1 VRYYFAINI
10 KANIG
15 ENLAY
20 ANENPMKIMMKIGLG
35 LTLSHQTIWQ
45 AIWSKI
51 NWLFKDKLAANP
63 VGVTIGG

>member
-20 ANENPMKIMMKIGLG
+20 ANENPMKIMMKIG
-35 LTLSHQTIWQ
+35 
-45 AIWSKI
+45 
-51 NWLFKDKLAANP
+51 
-63 VGVTIGG
+63 